1 VKRDKNSIVLN
12 LLTRLNA
19 KRMIGILLGL
29 FMVQAVFLF
38 YVERIRLQ
46 TADGDLYE
54 LTLVNYL
61 LHMVLSF
68 TAIGFAI
75 YFYIILKNR
84 GEGSKRAQHMPLISV
99 FLIMMI
105 SAVIATLEQVT
116 VGHITLFTAKLLV
129 FGLMIHIKPHHQYYI
144 YGVPFALFI
153 IGVFAFQH
161 SPDILTTHII
171 NATAAFVGVMF
182 VSDRF
187 YRLKYDDLFRT
198 LELKQKNKRLET
210 LATLDPLT
218 NLPNRRFFEKQLT
231 YERAIARRYET
242 TASLLMIDID
252 HFKTINDSLG
262 HDNGDRILI
271 ELSALLK
278 KDIRE
283 SDTLA
288 RWGGE
293 EFMILLSHTDI
304 TGAQIV
310 AKRLNQKIED
320 HVFLKENTP
329 TKLTVSIGATPLTI
343 RDDDNFS
350 VSYRLVDK
358 ALYEAKAK
366 GRNQTI
372 IKITSTD

>member
-1 VKRDKNSIVLN
+1 VRRDKHSIVLK

-29 FMVQAVFLF
+29 FMVQAVFLL

-218 NLPNRRFFEKQLT
+218 NLPNRRFFEKQLM

-304 TGAQIV
+304 AGAEIV

-320 HVFLKENTP
+320 HVFLKESTP
-329 TKLTVSIGATPLTI
+329 TKLTVSIGAAPLTI
-343 RDDDNFS
+343 QDDDNFS
-350 VSYRLVDK
+350 VSYRLVDQ

-372 IKITSTD
+372 IKITSTE

>member
-1 VKRDKNSIVLN
+1 MRRDKHSIVLK

-29 FMVQAVFLF
+29 FMVQAVFLL

-218 NLPNRRFFEKQLT
+218 NLPNRRFFEKQLM

-304 TGAQIV
+304 AGAEIV

-320 HVFLKENTP
+320 HVFLKESTP
-329 TKLTVSIGATPLTI
+329 TKLTVSIGAAPLTI
-343 RDDDNFS
+343 QDDDNFS
-350 VSYRLVDK
+350 VSYRLVDQ

-372 IKITSTD
+372 IKITSTE